1 MANSQ
6 NLVASLDSV
15 GNGLKSNASP
25 SQLENPHNP
34 GNPEHLDWTL
44 TSSQYHSN
52 PPPNLHNSPNP
63 SKSRALLLFWGGSCL
78 VVMVMVIIMVIM
90 IIILILIIVIITA
103 FLLWGGSCLAVAS
116 CGSRHRHE
124 YEDHDICND

>member
-15 GNGLKSNASP
+15 GNGLKTNTSP

-90 IIILILIIVIITA
+90 IIILIIVIITA

-116 CGSRHRHE
+116 CDSRHRHE